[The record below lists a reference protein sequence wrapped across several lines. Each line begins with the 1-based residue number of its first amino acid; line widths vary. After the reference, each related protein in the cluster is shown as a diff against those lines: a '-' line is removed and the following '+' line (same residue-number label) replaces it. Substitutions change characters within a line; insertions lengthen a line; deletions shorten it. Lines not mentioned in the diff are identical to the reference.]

1 MRIYDPTTGKILES
15 GLTLAEANASI
26 ERRIREHCA
35 DRWKPENIEAL
46 VDKWK
51 RTGFHPYNFAIE
63 AEVKCKIDGP
73 QRRKRSR

>member
-1 MRIYDPTTGKILES
+1 MRIYNPVSGKVLES
-15 GLTLAEANASI
+15 GLTLAEENASI

-35 DRWKPENIEAL
+35 ASGWKPENVEGL

-63 AEVKCKIDGP
+63 NEVKCKIKVTKKG
-73 QRRKRSR
+73 K